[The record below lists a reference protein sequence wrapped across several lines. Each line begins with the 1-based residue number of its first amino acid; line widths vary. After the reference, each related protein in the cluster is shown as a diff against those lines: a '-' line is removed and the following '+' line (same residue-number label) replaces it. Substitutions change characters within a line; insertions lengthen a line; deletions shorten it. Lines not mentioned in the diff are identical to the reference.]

1 MGGLGPYYFLMA
13 GAFPKFEEA
22 EVIQPG
28 GRPIPESLEP
38 RMRLYYIKNGD
49 IRLRV
54 MHAIANADDPRGSI
68 IFSPGRTEFIE
79 KYLETAADFIDRGFN
94 VLMVDPRGQG
104 LSDRILDD
112 KLKSYIDDFQ
122 TYADDLAFAATELG
136 PLLPKPHIVMG
147 HSMGGTIALQSVIS
161 GVISP
166 SAVICSAPM
175 LGLFDLDTHIMKW
188 TIQFFSALGLSTKN
202 LPFQKQR
209 RGLPVPFNSNKL
221 TSDKD
226 RYRHW
231 ASYFQTTPRL
241 RLGPPTYGWIVAAL
255 KSMAYVNR
263 NASELNIPCLIVA
276 AGGDPIVDPKSNENF
291 ARNAG
296 GRFNVVPGAMHELFL
311 ERDIYRDQFFTN
323 FDEFLLEQGL

>member
-1 MGGLGPYYFLMA
+1 MV
-13 GAFPKFEEA
+13 GAFPEFEEA
-22 EVIQPG
+22 EIIQPG

-38 RMRLYYIKNGD
+38 RMRLYYINNEGV
-49 IRLRV
+49 RLRV
-54 MHAIANADDPRGSI
+54 MHATANTDHPRGSI

-79 KYLETAADFIDRGFN
+79 KYLETITDFVDRGFN
-94 VLMVDPRGQG
+94 VLVLDPRGQG
-104 LSDRILDD
+104 LSDRVLDD

-122 TYADDLAFAATELG
+122 TYADDLAFAAETLG

-161 GVISP
+161 GAISP

-188 TIQFFSALGLSTKN
+188 TIQLFSAMGLRKRN
-202 LPFQKQR
+202 LPFQRQR
-209 RGLPVPFNSNKL
+209 SGLPVPFNINKL

-231 ASYFQTTPRL
+231 AAYFQTTPRL
-241 RLGPPTYGWIVAAL
+241 RLGPPTYGWIVASL

-276 AGGDPIVDPKSNENF
+276 AGADPIVDPKSNETF

-296 GRFNVVPGAMHELFL
+296 GSFSVVPGAMHELFL
-311 ERDIYRDQFFTN
+311 ERDVYRDQFFET
-323 FDEFLLEQGL
+323 FDRFLVEQGL

>member
-1 MGGLGPYYFLMA
+1 MA
-13 GAFPKFEEA
+13 GAFPTFEEA
-22 EVIQPG
+22 EIIQPG

-38 RMRLYYIKNGD
+38 RMRLYYIKNKD
-49 IRLRV
+49 VRLRI
-54 MHAIANADDPRGSI
+54 MHATANKNEPRGSI

-79 KYLETAADFIDRGFN
+79 KYLETVADFTERGFN
-94 VLMVDPRGQG
+94 VLIVDPRGQG
-104 LSDRILDD
+104 LSDRILED

-122 TYADDLAFAATELG
+122 TYADDLAFAASELD

-147 HSMGGTIALQSVIS
+147 HSMGGTVALQSVIS
-161 GVISP
+161 GSINP

-175 LGLFDLDTHIMKW
+175 LGLFDIDNTIMKW
-188 TIQFFSALGLSTKN
+188 TMQVCTAMGLGTKN

-209 RGLPVPFNSNKL
+209 SGLPIPFNINKL

-231 ASYFQTTPRL
+231 AAYFQTTPRL

-276 AGGDPIVDPKSNENF
+276 AGADPIVDPKSNETF

-296 GRFNVVPGAMHELFL
+296 GRYNVVPGALHELFL
-311 ERDIYRDQFFTN
+311 ERDVYRDQFFET
-323 FDEFLLEQGL
+323 FDEFLMEQGL

>member
-1 MGGLGPYYFLMA
+1 
-13 GAFPKFEEA
+13 
-22 EVIQPG
+22 
-28 GRPIPESLEP
+28 
-38 RMRLYYIKNGD
+38 MRLYYIKNGD

-54 MHAIANADDPRGSI
+54 MHATAKTDNPRGSI

-79 KYLETAADFIDRGFN
+79 KYLETIADFIERGFN
-94 VLMVDPRGQG
+94 VLVVDPRGQG
-104 LSDRILDD
+104 LSDRILED

-122 TYADDLAFAATELG
+122 TYADDLAFAAQEFA

-175 LGLFDLDTHIMKW
+175 LGLFDIDTFIMKW
-188 TIQFFSALGLSTKN
+188 MMQFFSAIGMGTYN

-209 RGLPVPFNSNKL
+209 SGLPIPFNINKL

-231 ASYFQTTPRL
+231 AAYFQTTPRL
-241 RLGPPTYGWIVAAL
+241 RVGPPTYGWIVASI

-263 NASELNIPCLIVA
+263 NASQLNIPSLIVA
-276 AGGDPIVDPKSNENF
+276 AGADPIVDPKSNESF
-291 ARNAG
+291 AVNAG
-296 GRFNVVPGAMHELFL
+296 GNFKVIPGALHELFL
-311 ERDIYRDQFFTN
+311 ERDIYRDQFFET
-323 FDEFLLEQGL
+323 FDKFLETQGL

>member
-1 MGGLGPYYFLMA
+1 MA
-13 GAFPKFEEA
+13 AAFPTFEEA
-22 EVIQPG
+22 EIIQPG

-38 RMRLYYIKNGD
+38 RMRLYYIKNKD
-49 IRLRV
+49 VRLRV
-54 MHAIANADDPRGSI
+54 MHALANRDEPRGSI

-79 KYLETAADFIDRGFN
+79 KYLETVADFVERGFN
-94 VLMVDPRGQG
+94 VLIVDPRGQG
-104 LSDRILDD
+104 LSDRILED

-122 TYADDLAFAATELG
+122 TYADDLAFAASELE
-136 PLLPKPHIVMG
+136 PILPKPHIVMG

-161 GVISP
+161 GSINP

-175 LGLFDLDTHIMKW
+175 LGLFDIDTTIMKW
-188 TIQFFSALGLSTKN
+188 TMQICTAIGLGTKN

-209 RGLPVPFNSNKL
+209 SGLPIPFNINKL

-231 ASYFQTTPRL
+231 AAYFQTTPRL
-241 RLGPPTYGWIVAAL
+241 RLGPPTIGWIVAAL

-276 AGGDPIVDPKSNENF
+276 AGADPIVDPKS
-291 ARNAG
+291 
-296 GRFNVVPGAMHELFL
+296 
-311 ERDIYRDQFFTN
+311 
-323 FDEFLLEQGL
+323 

>member
-1 MGGLGPYYFLMA
+1 MA
-13 GAFPKFEEA
+13 GAFPTFEEA
-22 EVIQPG
+22 EIIQPG

-38 RMRLYYIKNGD
+38 RMRLYYIKNKD
-49 IRLRV
+49 VRLRI
-54 MHAIANADDPRGSI
+54 MHAMANKNEPRGSI

-79 KYLETAADFIDRGFN
+79 KYLETVADFTERGFN
-94 VLMVDPRGQG
+94 VLIVDPRGQG
-104 LSDRILDD
+104 LSDRILED

-122 TYADDLAFAATELG
+122 TYADDLAFAASELD

-147 HSMGGTIALQSVIS
+147 HSMGGTVALQSVIS
-161 GVISP
+161 GSINP

-175 LGLFDLDTHIMKW
+175 LGLFDIDNTIMKW
-188 TIQFFSALGLSTKN
+188 TMQICTAMGLGTKN

-209 RGLPVPFNSNKL
+209 SGLPIPFNINKL

-231 ASYFQTTPRL
+231 AAYFQTTPRL

-276 AGGDPIVDPKSNENF
+276 AGADPIVDPKSNETF

-296 GRFNVVPGAMHELFL
+296 GRYNVVPGALHELFL
-311 ERDIYRDQFFTN
+311 ERDVYRDQFFET
-323 FDEFLLEQGL
+323 FDEFLMEQGL

>member
-1 MGGLGPYYFLMA
+1 MVA
-13 GAFPKFEEA
+13 VFPQFEEA

-28 GRPIPESLEP
+28 GRPLPESLEP
-38 RMRLYYIKNGD
+38 RMRLYYIKND
-49 IRLRV
+49 NVRLRV
-54 MHAIANADDPRGSI
+54 MHATANTDEPRGSI

-79 KYLETAADFIDRGFN
+79 KYLETIADFIERGFN
-94 VLMVDPRGQG
+94 VLVVDPRGQG
-104 LSDRILDD
+104 LSDRILEDR
-112 KLKSYIDDFQ
+112 LKSYIDDFQ
-122 TYADDLAFAATELG
+122 TYADDLAFAASELG

-161 GVISP
+161 GVINP

-188 TIQFFSALGLSTKN
+188 IMQLCAVLGLGTKN

-209 RGLPVPFNSNKL
+209 SGLPVPFNINKL

-231 ASYFQTTPRL
+231 AAYFQTTPRL

-263 NASELNIPCLIVA
+263 NASDLNIPCLIVA
-276 AGGDPIVDPKSNENF
+276 AGADPIVDPKSNEDF
-291 ARNAG
+291 AKNAG
-296 GRFNVVPGAMHELFL
+296 GRFSVVPGALHELFL
-311 ERDIYRDQFFTN
+311 ERDTYRDQFFET
-323 FDEFLLEQGL
+323 FDEFLMEQGL